1 MGWIFLIG
9 VILLFGI
16 AALLEFLMFS
26 TTKKEEK
33 EDAFITRT
41 HVPKRRT
48 ILCLIITLVLVVSFM
63 SGTVAIILF
72 DNSNEVSF
80 WIAYT
85 LGCLFVISVPMIL
98 LLICISDYEVIM
110 NNGIYVH
117 RIFRKKFIKF
127 NELSSYSYSF
137 NQLTVFDKSD
147 KPVIFVA
154 DMRIGLK
161 SLISELE
168 YHGIHKKIN

>member
-9 VILLFGI
+9 FILLFGI

-26 TTKKEEK
+26 TIKEEK
-33 EDAFITRT
+33 QDVFINRT
-41 HVPKRRT
+41 HSPKRRT

-72 DNSNEVSF
+72 GNSNEVSF

-85 LGCLFVISVPMIL
+85 LGCLFVISGPMIL

-117 RIFRKKFIKF
+117 RIFRKKLIKF
-127 NELSSYSYSF
+127 N
-137 NQLTVFDKSD
+137 
-147 KPVIFVA
+147 
-154 DMRIGLK
+154 
-161 SLISELE
+161 
-168 YHGIHKKIN
+168 

>member
-1 MGWIFLIG
+1 
-9 VILLFGI
+9 
-16 AALLEFLMFS
+16 
-26 TTKKEEK
+26 
-33 EDAFITRT
+33 
-41 HVPKRRT
+41 
-48 ILCLIITLVLVVSFM
+48 M

-85 LGCLFVISVPMIL
+85 LGFLFVISCPMIL

-110 NNGIYVH
+110 KNGIYVH

-154 DMRIGLK
+154 DNRIGLK

-168 YHGIHKKIN
+168 YHGIYKKIN